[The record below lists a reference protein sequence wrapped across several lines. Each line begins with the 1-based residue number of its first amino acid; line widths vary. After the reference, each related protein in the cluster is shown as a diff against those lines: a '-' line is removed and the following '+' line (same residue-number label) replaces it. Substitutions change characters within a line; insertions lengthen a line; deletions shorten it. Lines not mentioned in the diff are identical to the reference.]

1 MIVLSGMKHC
11 GKTTIGTLLA
21 EKMELPFYDLDREM
35 EKIFSSAGDIPVREI
50 YKKEGAAVFKEWE
63 IKALLRLIGYGEQE
77 CVLSLGGGTI
87 ENTEAVKILKKTSGF
102 FIFLD
107 VEEHILLSRILK
119 GGIPPFL
126 STDDPEA
133 SFHSLY
139 KRRVPLYKAA
149 ADCIIQLQNEDQ
161 RTAVK
166 RIMEIL
172 RRHNGRQ

>member
-21 EKMELPFYDLDREM
+21 EKMELPFYDLDKEV

-63 IKALLRLIGYGEQE
+63 GKALRRLIGYGEQE

-87 ENTEAVKILKKTSGF
+87 ENTEAVQVLKEASGF

-133 SFHSLY
+133 SFHALF

-149 ADCIIQLQNEDQ
+149 ADCSIKLHNDNRET
-161 RTAVK
+161 TAN

-172 RRHNGRQ
+172 RRNNGR